1 MEIERKWEIGG
12 FPDGLEEVDRARM
25 EQSYLTTRPVVR
37 IRLEE
42 RRGKTDRILCIK
54 GPGTLAREEI
64 ELALSGQD
72 YDRIAA
78 LIGRPPIIKEYRA
91 FRLPGG
97 EKLEVSRVSGAT
109 EEPFYYAEVEFE
121 SVEAAGAFLPPDFLG
136 AELTGR
142 PGSSMSALWARR
154 EGEA

>member
-64 ELALSGQD
+64 ELELPEQT
-72 YDRIAA
+72 YRQIAA
-78 LIGRPPIIKEYRA
+78 LIGRPPIVKQLRA
-91 FRLPGG
+91 YRLPDGLT
-97 EKLEVSRVSGAT
+97 LEVSRVSGAT
-109 EEPFYYAEVEFE
+109 QQPFYYAEVEFE
-121 SVEAAGAFLPPDFLG
+121 SIEAAGAFLPPDFLG

>member
-1 MEIERKWEIGG
+1 MKEKIRIAKYSIRKTVIDDT
-12 FPDGLEEVDRARM
+12 P
-25 EQSYLTTRPVVR
+25 
-37 IRLEE
+37 
-42 RRGKTDRILCIK
+42 
-54 GPGTLAREEI
+54 
-64 ELALSGQD
+64 
-72 YDRIAA
+72 AA